1 MRGEAVSEVG
11 RIGGALPKC
20 GASAWKSD
28 CPQPGECK
36 PCSWYFSSPA
46 PCPRG
51 ATCPFCHVHNQKR
64 SVRPCKSKRRSLEKA
79 IAKIDQLFL
88 ADPANITSHFD
99 QLPSACKN
107 DPFLLAECRAYM
119 ANILARHTSMVF
131 SF

>member
-88 ADPANITSHFD
+88 ADPANITSHTAPVGL
-99 QLPSACKN
+99 QERPV
-107 DPFLLAECRAYM
+107 
-119 ANILARHTSMVF
+119 LARGVPRLHGEHPRAAHF
-131 SF
+131 DGLQFLG